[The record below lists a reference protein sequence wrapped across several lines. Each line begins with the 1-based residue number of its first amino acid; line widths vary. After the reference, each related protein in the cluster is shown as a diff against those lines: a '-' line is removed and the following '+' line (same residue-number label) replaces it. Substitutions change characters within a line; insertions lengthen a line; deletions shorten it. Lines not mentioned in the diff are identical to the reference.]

1 MTELVIIIKI
11 QEKLYKNNHQLMSGL
26 KGWSINQIH
35 IIVIP
40 IRNKMGI
47 LRNHIIILKK
57 KVTQLRHPT

>member
-26 KGWSINQIH
+26 KGWSINQIR